1 MSQPRTK
8 EIAEAASPTPSTPE
22 WGNYADELLLQMRIC
37 DLKLKIRGT
46 DLEARIET
54 FYRELDEKEIAF
66 KPGCY
71 LGDEWF
77 CPDGASTIAI
87 PFYLAHP
94 RLKKLEE
101 KMMMEVEGGTEAW
114 CMRLLR
120 HEMGHVLNHAY
131 LLEKEPLW
139 QKLFGPASLDYS
151 ESFRARP
158 YSKRFVRHLDGWY
171 AQSHPEEDFAETVAI
186 WLTPGFDWR
195 RQYRGWKA
203 LDKLEYVDSLMRK
216 LAGKPPLV
224 ISRAKISEAS
234 RLSSRLEVY
243 YKRRR
248 RLYAQ
253 DFPDF
258 FDSDLRRLFVD
269 SSTAPSAE
277 RAAAF
282 LRRSRKP
289 VLEAVSVWTG
299 EPKFTV
305 SRLFRAL
312 TERCSELDLRV
323 RNDSSG
329 LEITAYLATLA
340 SHYRLTG
347 KFKKL

>member
-1 MSQPRTK
+1 MNRPRTK
-8 EIAEAASPTPSTPE
+8 EISKTAPPTASTPD
-22 WGNYADELLLQMRIC
+22 WANYTDELLLQMRIC
-37 DLKLKIRGT
+37 DLKLKIPAT
-46 DLEARIET
+46 ELESRIKV
-54 FYRELDEKEIAF
+54 FYRELDEREIAF
-66 KPGCY
+66 KPVCY

-87 PFYLAHP
+87 PFYLAHA

-131 LLEKEPLW
+131 LLAKELQW
-139 QKLFGPASLDYS
+139 QKLFGPPSLDYS
-151 ESFRARP
+151 ESFRAHP

-186 WLTPGFDWR
+186 WLTPGLDWR

-203 LDKLEYVDSLMRK
+203 LDKLEYVDGLMRK

-224 ISRAKISEAS
+224 VSRAKMSEAS
-234 RLSSRLEVY
+234 RLRSRLEVY

-269 SSTAPSAE
+269 SSVAPSAE
-277 RAAAF
+277 RAAPF

-289 VLEAVSVWTG
+289 ILEAVSVWTG

-312 TERCSELDLRV
+312 TERCAELDLRV
-323 RNDSSG
+323 RSDSSG

-347 KFKKL
+347 KFKKS

>member
-1 MSQPRTK
+1 MESTS
-8 EIAEAASPTPSTPE
+8 APTPDLASLTDE
-22 WGNYADELLLQMRIC
+22 ELLRMRIC
-37 DLKLKIRGT
+37 DLKLQISGT
-46 DLEARIET
+46 ELESRVET
-54 FYRELDEKEIAF
+54 FQREVDERGVAF
-66 KPGCY
+66 KPVCY

-77 CPDGASTIAI
+77 CPDGAATIAI

-114 CMRLLR
+114 CMGLLR

-131 LLEKEPLW
+131 LLAKDPEW
-139 QKLFGPASLDYS
+139 QKIFGPPSLEYS

-186 WLTPGFDWR
+186 WLTPGLDWKQ
-195 RQYRGWKA
+195 QYQGWKA
-203 LDKLEYVDSLMRK
+203 LEKLEYVDRLMGK
-216 LAGKPPLV
+216 LAGQRPLV
-224 ISRAKISEAS
+224 LSRSKMSEAS
-234 RLSSRLEVY
+234 RLRSRLEAY

-258 FDSDLRRLFVD
+258 FDTDLRKLFAD
-269 SSTAPSAE
+269 SAAAPDAE

-282 LRRSRKP
+282 LRRTGKP
-289 VLEAVSVWTG
+289 ILNAVSAWTG

-305 SRLFRAL
+305 NRLLRAL
-312 TERCSELDLRV
+312 TERCAALDLRL
-323 RNDSSG
+323 RSDSAG
-329 LEITAYLATLA
+329 LEIAVYLATLA

-347 KFKKL
+347 KFKKI

>member
-1 MSQPRTK
+1 MNRPRTR
-8 EIAEAASPTPSTPE
+8 ESPETAPTAPVTPD
-22 WGNYADELLLQMRIC
+22 WANYTDEELLRMRIS
-37 DLKLKIRGT
+37 DLKLQIPGT
-46 DLEARIET
+46 ELESRIEA
-54 FYRELDEKEIAF
+54 FYRELDEKAIAF
-66 KPGCY
+66 KPVCY

-87 PFYLAHP
+87 PFYLAHL

-131 LLEKEPLW
+131 LLEKEPQW
-139 QKLFGPASLDYS
+139 QKLFGPPSLDYS

-186 WLTPGFDWR
+186 WLTPGLDWR

-203 LDKLEYVDSLMRK
+203 LDKLEYVDELMSK
-216 LAGKPPLV
+216 LAGKQPLV
-224 ISRAKISEAS
+224 ISRARISEAS
-234 RLSSRLEVY
+234 HLRSRLEAY
-243 YKRRR
+243 YKKRR

-258 FDSDLRRLFVD
+258 FDSDLRRLFAD
-269 SSTAPSAE
+269 SSVASSAE
-277 RAAAF
+277 RAAPF

-289 VLEAVSVWTG
+289 ILEAVSVWTG

-312 TERCSELDLRV
+312 TERCAELDLRV
-323 RNDSSG
+323 RSDSSG

>member
-1 MSQPRTK
+1 
-8 EIAEAASPTPSTPE
+8 
-22 WGNYADELLLQMRIC
+22 MRIC
-37 DLKLKIRGT
+37 DLRLRIPGT
-46 DLEARIET
+46 ELETHIGT
-54 FYRELDEKEIAF
+54 FHRELDEKGIAF
-66 KPGCY
+66 KPLCY

-77 CPDGASTIAI
+77 CPDGAATIAI

-131 LLEKEPLW
+131 LLAKDRQW
-139 QKLFGPASLDYS
+139 QKIFGSPSLEYS

-186 WLTPGFDWR
+186 WLTPGLDWKQ
-195 RQYRGWKA
+195 QYRGWKA
-203 LDKLEYVDSLMRK
+203 LEKVDYVDQLMAR
-216 LAGKPPLV
+216 LTGQRPLV
-224 ISRAKISEAS
+224 LSRSRMSEAA
-234 RLSSRLEVY
+234 RLRSRLEAY
-243 YKRRR
+243 YKKRR

-253 DFPDF
+253 EFPDF
-258 FDSDLRRLFVD
+258 FDADLGKLFAN
-269 SSTAPSAE
+269 SAAAPNAE

-282 LRRSRKP
+282 LRRSGRP
-289 VLEAVSVWTG
+289 ILNAVSAWTG

-305 SRLFRAL
+305 NRLLRAL
-312 TERCSELDLRV
+312 TERCAALDLRL
-323 RNDSSG
+323 RSDSAG
-329 LEITAYLATLA
+329 QEIAAYLATLA

-347 KFKKL
+347 KFK

>member
-1 MSQPRTK
+1 
-8 EIAEAASPTPSTPE
+8 
-22 WGNYADELLLQMRIC
+22 MRIC
-37 DLKLKIRGT
+37 DLQLQIRAT
-46 DLEARIET
+46 ELESRIET
-54 FYRELDEKEIAF
+54 FHRELGEKGIAF
-66 KPGCY
+66 KPLCY

-77 CPDGASTIAI
+77 CPDGSATIAI

-131 LLEKEPLW
+131 LLAKDRQW
-139 QKLFGPASLDYS
+139 QKIFGPPSLEYS

-186 WLTPGFDWR
+186 WLTPGLDWR
-195 RQYRGWKA
+195 QQYRGWKA
-203 LDKLEYVDSLMRK
+203 LEKLEYVHQLMGK
-216 LAGKPPLV
+216 LASQDPLV
-224 ISRAKISEAS
+224 LSRAKISEAS
-234 RLSSRLEVY
+234 RLRSRLEAY
-243 YKRRR
+243 YKKRR

-258 FDSDLRRLFVD
+258 FDTDLRKLFTD
-269 SSTAPSAE
+269 SAAAPNAE

-282 LRRSRKP
+282 LRRSRKSI
-289 VLEAVSVWTG
+289 LNAVSAWTG

-305 SRLFRAL
+305 DRLLRAL
-312 TERCSELDLRV
+312 TGRCAALDLRL
-323 RNDSSG
+323 RSDSAG
-329 LEITAYLATLA
+329 LEIAAYLATLA

>member
-1 MSQPRTK
+1 MNWARAK
-8 EIAEAASPTPSTPE
+8 EELETGPHGPSVPD
-22 WGNYADELLLQMRIC
+22 WANYTDEQLLQMRIC
-37 DLKLKIRGT
+37 DLKLKIPGT
-46 DLEARIET
+46 ELESRIEA
-54 FYRELDEKEIAF
+54 FYRELDEKAIAF
-66 KPGCY
+66 KPVCY

-101 KMMMEVEGGTEAW
+101 HMMMEVEGGTEAW

-139 QKLFGPASLDYS
+139 QKLFGPPSLDYS

-158 YSKRFVRHLDGWY
+158 YSKRFVRHLNGWY

-186 WLTPGFDWR
+186 LLTPGLDWR

-203 LDKLEYVDSLMRK
+203 LDKLEYIDDLMRK
-216 LAGKPPLV
+216 LASKPPLV
-224 ISRAKISEAS
+224 VSRAKMSEAS
-234 RLSSRLEVY
+234 RLRSRLEVY

-269 SSTAPSAE
+269 ASVAPSAE

-289 VLEAVSVWTG
+289 ILEAVSVWTG

-312 TERCSELDLRV
+312 TERCAELDLRV
-323 RNDSSG
+323 RSDSSD